1 MRTILI
7 GTLVLALGTS
17 IVVSADEPAKPEQI
31 AGLIRALSSSKFT
44 DREKADRE
52 LRKIGEPA
60 LKQLKEAAQSRD
72 YEVRE
77 RAFATIQFIQ
87 QKLENDKLLLAP
99 KLRLQFE
106 KTPLQDAIADLAKKT
121 GIKFQLDPKATK
133 DPKQPLTLD
142 TGDVAYW
149 EAVEKFLAATGL
161 TEVAPPA
168 PANVQGNQYYELQP
182 RQFRGGGLGRARPPQ
197 QAVDTVVKLVESKS
211 SLSAATSTLI
221 RVKALP
227 KEAVGS
233 GVVKG
238 SNQLILHLEVTP
250 APALLWQGVV
260 NVDVRKVVDDR
271 GVLLAQSHTH
281 NPLDGTNNIVWM
293 DGIQIIQQGQ
303 AQIIIQGG
311 QGNVQIWN
319 TGEVPMQPNAPNP
332 RHVPIALLAKD
343 SNSKVLKEVEGTIT
357 AEVLT
362 GPEPIVTLD
371 NILKAATKVAV
382 QKGEYQIEVVDRSET
397 TNQVRLRFR
406 VRLPVRNDFIA
417 FQGRGAR
424 LAQADGVGFGGQTQI
439 QLQDASGKLLNTPA
453 MQLMEQSFDGMTQT
467 SLYSLT
473 ISKKANPEPAKLA
486 VIGRRLATV
495 EVPFALKNV
504 PLP

>member
-1 MRTILI
+1 ML
-7 GTLVLALGTS
+7 
-17 IVVSADEPAKPEQI
+17 
-31 AGLIRALSSSKFT
+31 
-44 DREKADRE
+44 
-52 LRKIGEPA
+52 
-60 LKQLKEAAQSRD
+60 
-72 YEVRE
+72 
-77 RAFATIQFIQ
+77 
-87 QKLENDKLLLAP
+87 
-99 KLRLQFE
+99 
-106 KTPLQDAIADLAKKT
+106 
-121 GIKFQLDPKATK
+121 
-133 DPKQPLTLD
+133 
-142 TGDVAYW
+142 
-149 EAVEKFLAATGL
+149 
-161 TEVAPPA
+161 
-168 PANVQGNQYYELQP
+168 
-182 RQFRGGGLGRARPPQ
+182 FR
-197 QAVDTVVKLVESKS
+197 
-211 SLSAATSTLI
+211 
-221 RVKALP
+221 
-227 KEAVGS
+227 
-233 GVVKG
+233 
-238 SNQLILHLEVTP
+238 SNQLMLYLEVTP

-281 NPLDGTNNIVWM
+281 NPLDGSNNTVWM

-319 TGEVPMQPNAPNP
+319 TGEVPLQPNAPNP

-343 SNSKVLKEVEGTIT
+343 SNAKVLKELEGIIT

-371 NILKAATKVAV
+371 NILKAATKVIV

-397 TNQVRLRFR
+397 NDQIRLRIR
-406 VRLPVRNDFIA
+406 IRMPVRNDFIA

-439 QLQDASGKLLNTPA
+439 QLQDASGKLLNTPS

-473 ISKKANPEPAKLA
+473 ISKKANPEPARLA
-486 VIGRRLATV
+486 VVGRRLATV